1 MDYAI
6 GQVNF
11 VDNLP
16 DGPLKYSEVGVCV
29 CVCGGGGGGGRGV
42 QLQMNSKA
50 KQNFLGASNNES
62 WASTCQLQF
71 AQRTSCKTDFLCPS
85 MLSTN
90 L

>member
-29 CVCGGGGGGGRGV
+29 CVCGGGGGGGG
-42 QLQMNSKA
+42 
-50 KQNFLGASNNES
+50 G
-62 WASTCQLQF
+62 F
-71 AQRTSCKTDFLCPS
+71 AVTDGQ
-85 MLSTN
+85 
-90 L
+90 